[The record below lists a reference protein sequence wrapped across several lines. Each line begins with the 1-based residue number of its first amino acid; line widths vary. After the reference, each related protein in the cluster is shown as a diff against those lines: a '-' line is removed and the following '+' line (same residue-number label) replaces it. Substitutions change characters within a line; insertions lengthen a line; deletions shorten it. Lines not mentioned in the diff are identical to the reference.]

1 MAETFRK
8 AKIEK
13 YYTSLR
19 IRKSVAK
26 SQLENGGPL
35 TVESPWNDKMIARQQ
50 GYIEAIDLILKELE
64 NEFDLYNPDN
74 PESNISKL
82 VKE

>member
-13 YYTSLR
+13 YFTSLR

-26 SQLENGGPL
+26 SQLENGGTL
-35 TVESPWNDKMIARQQ
+35 TVDKKFDDMMTARQK
-50 GYIEAIDLILKELE
+50 GYIEALDLIIKELE

-74 PESNISKL
+74 PDSDVNKL
-82 VKE
+82 SEN